1 MELPFSYTLIRAR
14 RKTVQLR
21 VGPDGQVILRA
32 PQAIRRAQADAI
44 VLRHQDWIQ
53 AQIARQQA
61 RQARRRILSET
72 ESAAL
77 RAQAQAVLPARTAD
91 WAKRMG
97 VCPAGVRITSA
108 ARRWGSCSAQDQ
120 ICYSFRVML
129 LPEALQEY
137 IIVHELAH
145 IRHKNHSAAFYAEG
159 SRFLPDFCARRQAL
173 RAWEAEHPL
182 G

>member
-21 VGPDGQVILRA
+21 VDPDGQVTLRA
-32 PQAIRRAQADAI
+32 PQSIR
-44 VLRHQDWIQ
+44 
-53 AQIARQQA
+53 
-61 RQARRRILSET
+61 
-72 ESAAL
+72 
-77 RAQAQAVLPARTAD
+77 RAQAQAVLPARTTD
-91 WAKRMG
+91 WARRMG

-108 ARRWGSCSAQDQ
+108 TRRWGSCSAENR

-145 IRHKNHSAAFYAEG
+145 IRQKNHSAAFYAEG
-159 SRFLPDFCARRQAL
+159 ARFLPDFLARRQAL

>member
-21 VGPDGQVILRA
+21 VDPDGQVTLRA
-32 PQAIRRAQADAI
+32 PQSIRRAQADAI
-44 VLRHQDWIQ
+44 MLRHQDWIQ

-61 RQARRRILSET
+61 RQAHRHILSDAE
-72 ESAAL
+72 AAEL
-77 RAQAQAVLPARTAD
+77 RAQAQAVLPARTTD
-91 WAKRMG
+91 WARRMG

-137 IIVHELAH
+137 IVVHELAH